1 MRMNILLLSP
11 YPRMAGS
18 TRLRLHQY
26 LPFLQAQG
34 HRVTVWSFFNEADYR
49 ALYQSGN
56 WPRKGFAFL
65 AGTWRCL
72 FLLFEMRRYDVCVI
86 HREVAPLGFGLFE
99 FLTAKCARRLV
110 YDFDDAVFEPN
121 VSAANRLFAFLK
133 SPRKIPVLLARSD
146 AAIAGNSYLE
156 DYAKNFARRT
166 QQLPTPVDTQ
176 SFTPQPKAV
185 AAPVVVGWIGSHST
199 APYLALAREALQR
212 LQLEMG
218 EQLRLVFIGAG
229 DFRMPDL
236 KAEYRAWQLETEL
249 GDLRQLDIGIMPMP
263 DNPWT
268 RGKCGFKALLY
279 MSVGLPI
286 VCSPVGFNREIVTPE
301 TNGLWAETATQWY
314 EALQRLTHDAE
325 LRQRMGAH
333 GRKLVEKNFSVE
345 TCAPRFEAILRET
358 VQSNK

>member
-1 MRMNILLLSP
+1 MNVLLLSP
-11 YPRMAGS
+11 YPIMAGS

-34 HRVTVWSFFNEADYR
+34 HRVTIWSFFNEADYR
-49 ALYQSGN
+49 ALYQNGN
-56 WPRKGFAFL
+56 WPRKLLAFF
-65 AGTWRCL
+65 AGTLRSWRL
-72 FLLFEMRRYDVCVI
+72 MLALPRYDVCVI

-133 SPRKIPVLLARSD
+133 SPRKIPVLLARCD

-156 DYAKNFARRT
+156 HYAKKFVRRT

-176 SFTPQPKAV
+176 HFTPHRKAES
-185 AAPVVVGWIGSHST
+185 APIVIGWIGSHST
-199 APYLALAREALQR
+199 APYLTLVREALQR

-229 DFRMPDL
+229 NFRVPDL
-236 KAEYRAWQLETEL
+236 DAEYQTWRLENEVEE
-249 GDLRQLDIGIMPMP
+249 LRQFDIGIMPMP
-263 DNPWT
+263 DNRWT

-279 MSVGLPI
+279 MSVGLPV
-286 VCSPVGFNREIVTPE
+286 VCSPVGFNREIITPE

-314 EALQRLTHDAE
+314 EALHRLAHDVE

-333 GRKLVEKNFSVE
+333 GRRLVEEKFSVE
-345 TCAPRFEAILRET
+345 KCAPRFEAILREA